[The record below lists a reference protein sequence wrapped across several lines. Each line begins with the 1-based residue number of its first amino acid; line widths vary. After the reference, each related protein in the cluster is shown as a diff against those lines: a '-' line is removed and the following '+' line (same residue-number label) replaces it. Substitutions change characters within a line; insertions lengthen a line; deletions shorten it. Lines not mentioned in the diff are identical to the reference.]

1 MATVLTYDPYRDDFV
16 EKTETGP
23 PKYDPYRDDFVTEA
37 PLALSVAPSS
47 GPRGRLLIAC
57 LAVSVLASVVC
68 REFVW
73 PTLLG
78 QRPPLIWNDFL
89 LALVHYASNVDS
101 SNPTPLEGNPCGS
114 P

>member
-1 MATVLTYDPYRDDFV
+1 M
-16 EKTETGP
+16 
-23 PKYDPYRDDFVTEA
+23 TEA

-68 REFVW
+68 LEFAW

-78 QRPPLIWNDFL
+78 QRPPLIWNVFL
-89 LALVHYASNVDS
+89 FALVHYASLGTLLMYPLSRHGPDS
-101 SNPTPLEGNPCGS
+101 ITLLPDVSRALQAQLKSDGALLEAARAVI
-114 P
+114 